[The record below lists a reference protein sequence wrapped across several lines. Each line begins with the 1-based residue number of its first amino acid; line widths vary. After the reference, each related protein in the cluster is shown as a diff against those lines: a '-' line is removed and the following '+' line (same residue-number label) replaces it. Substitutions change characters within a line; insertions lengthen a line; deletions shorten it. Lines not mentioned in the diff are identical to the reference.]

1 VTLRVIPVVAIV
13 GLWACAPT
21 EVMSVTPTLHVFSHE
36 ESKFIALD
44 AGLSPA
50 EEIPFALPEGCGM
63 GGVYAAPRG
72 PKLAIELSCG
82 FGPAVLLLDTGTA
95 RVEQPITDSDSHFLA
110 WDPAGEALYLKVNNV
125 NLPQAVKWHLDGK
138 QEKLAI
144 SEYTYDLAPAP
155 GGDAFLFSYSAGMG
169 MGSEMR
175 LTHGRGD
182 AGERIAS
189 DELNYLA
196 LARWSPDGQRIA
208 FIRIP
213 DSATPFTVGELW
225 VMDADGSGAR
235 PLAEADAGHGTPPA
249 WSPDGQYVAF
259 VARENA
265 EDALADVS
273 PTALISNLYLVNA
286 DTGAL
291 TQVTHFEDSR
301 VQDLSWMPGSD
312 AIAFTVVVDDRM
324 TVFLQEGIAGKLRQ
338 VMEDEICCASWL
350 QR

>member
-1 VTLRVIPVVAIV
+1 VQPA
-13 GLWACAPT
+13 
-21 EVMSVTPTLHVFSHE
+21 TPTLHVFSHG

-44 AGLSPA
+44 ADLNPEG
-50 EEIPFALPEGCGM
+50 EIPFAVPEGCGM
-63 GGVYAAPRG
+63 GAVYAAPRG
-72 PKLAIELSCG
+72 PMLAIELSCG
-82 FGPAVLLLDTGTA
+82 FGPSVVLLDTSTA
-95 RVEQPITDSDSHFLA
+95 QIEQAITDSDSHFLA
-110 WDPAGEALYLKVNNV
+110 WAPAGEALYLKVNNV
-125 NLPQAVKWHLDGK
+125 NLPQAVKWQLEGK
-138 QEKLAI
+138 QEKLSI
-144 SEYTYDLAPAP
+144 SEFTYDLSPAP
-155 GGDAFLFSYSAGMG
+155 SGDAFLFSYSAGMG

-196 LARWSPDGQRIA
+196 LARWSPNGQRIA

-235 PLAEADAGHGTPPA
+235 RLAEADAGHGTPPA

-273 PTALISNLYLVNA
+273 STALISNLYLVNA

-324 TVFLQEGIAGKLRQ
+324 TVFLQNGTSGEMQQ
-338 VMEDEICCASWL
+338 VMLDGICCVSWL